1 MFKKIFIHSAY
12 TYMLSNLHLLVSLN
26 PSLRRLST
34 GRLSAVETK

>member
-12 TYMLSNLHLLVSLN
+12 TYMLSNLHLSLN